1 MVKVPAR
8 SILPMIAFR
17 DALCITHNPVNGT
30 VSQGREGPARFAGCR
45 ITLRTPVGII
55 RKAAL
60 WNLCRA
66 RHNSQGKSL
75 SRPCRAR
82 RIRVVWLFP
91 GPVPRALPGL
101 KSYGPFGAKTQSG
114 NCNRRASWRRMSWLA
129 TANVGETGTAGTT
142 STPACDRAGAQGFRS
157 GRRCPASA
165 FTTRAR

>member
-60 WNLCRA
+60 WKLCRY
-66 RHNSQGKSL
+66 RHKFHGCAM
-75 SRPCRAR
+75 P
-82 RIRVVWLFP
+82 I
-91 GPVPRALPGL
+91 L
-101 KSYGPFGAKTQSG
+101 KLLG
-114 NCNRRASWRRMSWLA
+114 
-129 TANVGETGTAGTT
+129 
-142 STPACDRAGAQGFRS
+142 
-157 GRRCPASA
+157 SA
-165 FTTRAR
+165 